1 MSKCTEAVI
10 LCEDRQQELFARYF
24 LIECGINK
32 RRIRVKIAKKGV
44 GSGEQFV
51 RENYPSEVKAFRSR
65 NYLNISLVIFV
76 DADVNTVNYRL
87 KQLDKELVSA
97 LLNRNRRNRRQ
108 TNEKIA
114 IFVPKRNIETWIRY
128 LKGNKVNEEAIYSKL
143 PKESACKTFVKRL
156 AHNYNE
162 PLPEDAP
169 HSLKKACI
177 ELARIIYPK

>member
-10 LCEDRQQELFARYF
+10 LCEDRQQEIFARYF

-51 RENYPSEVKAFRSR
+51 REKYPSEVKAFRSR

-87 KQLDKELVSA
+87 KQLDEELLSA
-97 LLNRNRRNRRQ
+97 LLNRRQ

-143 PKESACKTFVKRL
+143 PKESRANAF
-156 AHNYNE
+156 
-162 PLPEDAP
+162 
-169 HSLKKACI
+169 KKVSICSGF
-177 ELARIIYPK
+177 